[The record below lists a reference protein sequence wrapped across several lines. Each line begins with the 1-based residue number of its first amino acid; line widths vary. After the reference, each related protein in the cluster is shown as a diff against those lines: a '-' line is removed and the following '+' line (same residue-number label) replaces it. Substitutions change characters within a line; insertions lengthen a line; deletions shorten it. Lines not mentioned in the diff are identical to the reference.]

1 MTSFLQRLTACVFS
15 AMLAVLSAWAQ
26 PEAVKPAVAVDE
38 AAVVEK
44 QRATIEKQKVAIEK
58 LRADLEKQKNDF
70 EKEARA
76 TVTIEKDSK
85 EVVIKKP
92 SRRSRSS
99 GSSSSRTTYDDI
111 TMFGG
116 APVWI
121 KKGESAREV
130 VTFGSDVQVD
140 GSVNGNLVVMFGNV
154 RLGPES
160 KIGYGPVIIGGNLNS
175 EPGAKLGLDPTV
187 LSLSMFG
194 GATNVISAAFIDA
207 SKRWFTEGALR
218 ARPLPPR
225 LPAAWIASAFLALL
239 FVLIGVIFQKPIT
252 STVATLDEKPGSA
265 FLLGLLV
272 CALTF
277 PALLLL
283 VVSLVGV
290 VLVPF
295 VLCALGVLLIIGK
308 VSLYRYAGQ
317 TLGTQFGLEIFR
329 NPLLALL
336 LGTLLFYIAY
346 AVPVIGAVVWLL
358 AIPLGVGAVALAGLN
373 RGKSAAVKSGAGLGV
388 PAMDVPPDLAGA
400 QSVLLPRV
408 GFWLRFVAT
417 FLDFVLVG
425 LVMVGLRSRP
435 EWFLLAWTLYHLA
448 LWSWKGTT
456 IGGIILGLRIVRTDG
471 SRMTIPVAVVRLLGS
486 FFSAAVVGLGFFWAG
501 WTASCQSWHDKIAGT
516 VVVRYPKNTP
526 LV

>member
-1 MTSFLQRLTACVFS
+1 MTSFLQRLAASVFS
-15 AMLAVLSAWAQ
+15 AMLVVFSAWAQ
-26 PEAVKPAVAVDE
+26 SEDVKPVTSANE
-38 AAVVEK
+38 AAVIETQKAAIEREK
-44 QRATIEKQKVAIEK
+44 AEIEK
-58 LRADLEKQKNDF
+58 LRSDLDRQRKELEKEVKV
-70 EKEARA
+70 
-76 TVTIEKDSK
+76 TVAIEKDSK
-85 EVVIKKP
+85 EMVIKKP
-92 SRRSRSS
+92 PRRSRSS
-99 GSSSSRTTYDDI
+99 SSTRTTYDDI

-116 APVWI
+116 TPVLI

-160 KIGYGPVIIGGNLNS
+160 RIGYGPVIIGGNLTS

-187 LSLSMFG
+187 LSLAMFG
-194 GATNVISAAFIDA
+194 GATNVISAAFIEA
-207 SKRWFTEGALR
+207 SKHWFTEGLLR

-225 LPAAWIASAFLALL
+225 LPAAWVASAFLALL
-239 FVLIGVIFQKPIT
+239 FVVIGVIFQKPIT

-272 CALTF
+272 CALTL

-283 VVSLVGV
+283 IISLVGV

-295 VLCALGVLLIIGK
+295 VLCALGVLIIVGK

-317 TLGTQFGLEIFR
+317 TLGTQFGLEMFR

-358 AIPLGVGAVALAGLN
+358 ALPLGVGAVALAGLN
-373 RGKSAAVKSGAGLGV
+373 RGKSATAKSGAGLGV
-388 PAMDVPPDLAGA
+388 PAMDVPPELVGA

-417 FLDFVLVG
+417 FLDFVLVS
-425 LVMVGLRSRP
+425 LVMAGLRSRP

-501 WTASCQSWHDKIAGT
+501 WTGSCQSWHDKIAGT

>member
-1 MTSFLQRLTACVFS
+1 MTISLQQFAACVFG
-15 AMLAVLSAWAQ
+15 AILTVVSAWSQ
-26 PEAVKPAVAVDE
+26 NEDVKPAAASNE
-38 AAVVEK
+38 AAV
-44 QRATIEKQKVAIEK
+44 IEKQKATIDRQKAAIEK
-58 LRADLEKQKNDF
+58 LRSDLEKQRVEI
-70 EKEARA
+70 EKEVKASI
-76 TVTIEKDSK
+76 TVDKDGK

-92 SRRSRSS
+92 SRRSK
-99 GSSSSRTTYDDI
+99 SSSSSGRTTYDDI

-121 KKGESAREV
+121 KKGETAREV
-130 VTFGSDVQVD
+130 IAFGNDVNVD
-140 GSVNGNLVVMFGNV
+140 GSVSGNLMVMFGNV

-160 KIGYGPVIIGGNLNS
+160 KIGYGPVIIGGNLTS
-175 EPGAKLGLDPTV
+175 EPGAKLGVDPTV
-187 LSLSMFG
+187 FSLSMFG
-194 GATNVISAAFIDA
+194 GATNVVSAAFIEA

-225 LPAAWIASAFLALL
+225 LPAAWVASAFLALL
-239 FVLIGVIFQKPIT
+239 FVVIGVVFQKPIT
-252 STVATLDEKPGSA
+252 STVATLDSKPGSS

-272 CALTF
+272 CALTL

-283 VVSLVGV
+283 VVSLVGI
-290 VLVPF
+290 VLIPF
-295 VLCALGVLLIIGK
+295 MICALGVLLIIGK

-317 TLGTQFGLEIFR
+317 TLGTQLGMEVFQ

-336 LGTLLFYIAY
+336 LGTLLFYVSY
-346 AVPVIGAVVWLL
+346 SVPVIGAVVWLL

-373 RGKSAAVKSGAGLGV
+373 RGKASAGVSAAERGV
-388 PAMDVPPDLAGA
+388 PVSDVPPELVGA
-400 QSVLLPRV
+400 QTVLLPRV

-417 FLDFVLVG
+417 FLDFVLIG
-425 LVMVGLRSRP
+425 MVMALLRSRP
-435 EWFLLAWTLYHLA
+435 EWFLLVWTLYHLV
-448 LWSWKGTT
+448 LWAWKGTT

-471 SRMTIPVAVVRLLGS
+471 SRMGIAAAVVRVLGS